1 MISLYVLSLRQ
12 LATVRRLA
20 VLVVLG
26 LLPVFI
32 SAVLSGNSDSISSFV
47 DDVLLTGVITAAIVP
62 LITLAV
68 GTAAFGNELDDNTLS
83 NLTLSPFPRW
93 KIVAPKLIAALTVS
107 APILVASAVI
117 SLLIALDGDAAPAV
131 AAGVGVLVGVAIY
144 AALFMWAGLMT
155 ARALWYGLFYV
166 FLWEG
171 LFTSFV
177 DGVKYLSVRQYT
189 LSLINTLD
197 DSLLSDERLRL
208 VEGPFAIAGAIAVFA
223 VFTALSIR
231 RLRNMDVP

>member
-1 MISLYVLSLRQ
+1 M
-12 LATVRRLA
+12 
-20 VLVVLG
+20 
-26 LLPVFI
+26 
-32 SAVLSGNSDSISSFV
+32 
-47 DDVLLTGVITAAIVP
+47 
-62 LITLAV
+62 
-68 GTAAFGNELDDNTLS
+68 
-83 NLTLSPFPRW
+83 
-93 KIVAPKLIAALTVS
+93 
-107 APILVASAVI
+107 
-117 SLLIALDGDAAPAV
+117 
-131 AAGVGVLVGVAIY
+131 GVLVGVAIY

-197 DSLLSDERLRL
+197 DSLLSEPDLKL